1 MKQMLRPDLLI
12 VSCVI
17 NLLALAMPVY
27 VIQAITRYLSSGEI
41 SSLYALTALIIFC
54 SFSEFVFRR
63 YRTTTLKILNSKN
76 DASVNP
82 TQLLRINFADERTRS
97 RQLLRHEVSQEL
109 LQTAN
114 RNLASQ
120 IAMLDLVFLPIFVGL
135 IYYISPIS
143 FVVFVFIS
151 ILALIFVF
159 AQELRLRNLNKNVRK
174 MTPAAHNLV
183 ESYVS
188 NFETLRLF
196 SDVREYIERLNK
208 DFSQFI
214 GARIELDATA
224 SSINSTKSFFL
235 SLLIIFIVFSACI
248 QIFDGDLGVGGLIAL
263 NILGARTLSQL
274 ITVPALVL
282 RFFSKPQ
289 NSLIKNLEAGLP
301 LRVFKNSPRQFLG
314 TVELSSVKQQ
324 FIGQK
329 TALYDHFDFVFQP
342 GTTTVIMGENGS
354 GKTTLFRIL
363 TGGLVST
370 GGAVLID
377 GVNLQQI
384 DPDWWRSQL
393 SAVPQDPKLINGTFL
408 SNLRLLK
415 PDVSDDEISHAI
427 SMVGL
432 DKFFNQTEG
441 GLALEV
447 SDNADFLSLG
457 IRKRFAL
464 ARAAIMGGGLVIM
477 DEPTEGLDQK
487 GARIFYDYLNRCIDE
502 GKTTILLS
510 HDPAIIKGADVIVS
524 LDVKPTPK
532 VQKVAKG

>member
-1 MKQMLRPDLLI
+1 MKQMLRPDLLF

-54 SFSEFVFRR
+54 CFSEFVFRR

-76 DASVNP
+76 DVSANP
-82 TQLLRINFADERTRS
+82 NQLLRINFADGRTRS

-120 IAMLDLVFLPIFVGL
+120 IAMLDLVFLPIFIGL

-143 FVVFVFIS
+143 FVVFVAVS

-159 AQELRLRNLNKNVRK
+159 AQELRLRNLNKNVRN
-174 MTPAAHNLV
+174 MTPAAQNLV

-196 SDVREYIERLNK
+196 SDVREYIERLKK
-208 DFSQFI
+208 DFSHFT
-214 GARIELDATA
+214 GAKIELDATA
-224 SSINSTKSFFL
+224 SSINTTKSFFV
-235 SLLIIFIVFSACI
+235 SVLIIFIVFSACI

-263 NILGARTLSQL
+263 NILGARTLSQV
-274 ITVPALVL
+274 ITIPPLVL
-282 RFFSKPQ
+282 GFFSKPQ

-342 GTTTVIMGENGS
+342 GTTTVITGENGS

-393 SAVPQDPKLINGTFL
+393 SAVPQDPRLINGTFL

-415 PDVSDDEISHAI
+415 PDLSDDEISHAI

-487 GARIFYDYLNRCIDE
+487 GARIFYDYLNRCIDD